1 MKQKSSLPYGKIGLA
16 ICLPIVVLLGLLKMW
31 MNALNTVP
39 QIQVPGHTMPAV
51 NARDFFIKA
60 ADQEQSKSRADWAL
74 YTKHKTLNKD
84 DHSYTDAEK
93 AKIVADNATCLS
105 TFRQGLAHPYMEP
118 PIRSYGTRMPHLGK
132 FRGLA
137 RLLRLE
143 ANTRATKGN
152 YVGAVDSCLDAIQMG
167 EMVPHGNTYYGNLD
181 GIAITAIGERNCA
194 TYVPHLTAPQARNA
208 AKRLEQM
215 RILHVPYSE
224 VLTEEKYAFQ
234 AGLIEIFNKS
244 PSSFKSFQV
253 VTGITTDG
261 ESTTDVRSRLH
272 SVGQDIRYEFLNKRA
287 SLTSFTRYMDASI
300 AAAKQP
306 YPTKVAAIPI
316 PNDVICKMVCI
327 DFTRSIEFDRQAQA
341 VTGMLELRLA
351 IRAYE
356 LEHGHLPEKLE
367 ELVPEYI
374 TRLPDD
380 THVASGSYGYT
391 RDKIG
396 YTLFSKS
403 GFVLP
408 KLQMHTSKFAH

>member
-132 FRGLA
+132 FRQLG

-143 ANTRATKGN
+143 ANLRAAKGD
-152 YVGAVDSCLDAIQMG
+152 YTGAVNSCLDAIQMG

-194 TYVPHLTAPQARNA
+194 TYVPHLTAQQARTA
-208 AKRLEQM
+208 AKRLEQIRM
-215 RILHVPYSE
+215 LHLPFVE
-224 VLTEEKYAFQ
+224 TITEEKYVGQ
-234 AGLIEIFNKS
+234 AGLQEMFRKPEAIKS
-244 PSSFKSFQV
+244 LMENSDGSL
-253 VTGITTDG
+253 TDDAG
-261 ESTTDVRSRLH
+261 HNQRSRLQA
-272 SVGQDIRYEFLNKRA
+272 VTLDVRFIVQNKRA

-380 THVASGSYGYT
+380 PHVASGSYGYT

-408 KLQMHTSKFAH
+408 KPQMHTSKFAH